1 MNKVRNKGGGVIK
14 HHKVYALKGNELYEF
29 DSVPEAAEKTG
40 CWKDKIYKCCNGKL
54 AYTGG
59 YIWSY
64 KPLDI
69 PTEVEEWR
77 DVKG

>member
-1 MNKVRNKGGGVIK
+1 MVLIMDKVKNKVGGAIK
-14 HHKVYALKGNELYEF
+14 HHKVYALKGNELFEF

-59 YIWSY
+59 YVWSY
-64 KPLDI
+64 YPLDI
-69 PTEVEEWR
+69 PT
-77 DVKG
+77 